1 MSTIQV
7 WADGN
12 EKDTTRMTNFGKVL
26 MDDARFEWMGYKS
39 LDVDLRFEF
48 SELHES
54 KPYSEDFGHYGVSDH
69 AFNVELKEC
78 SDYLASAFGA
88 SGHLYDQVLKMR
100 ESGNP
105 GMVLVLGGDAAVS
118 AAVKESVYGRYHKP
132 QESAWNITSME
143 ERLIDFEANAAALG
157 IPVVRWEARPWRRLL
172 STVHKVLHGGN
183 LTGYRPRPANGER
196 DLVAAS
202 LLFPGMG
209 PTLLA
214 PIMEE
219 YSLMLVPKKDDSR
232 PISTF
237 PKIGKKRLEM
247 LDKRVAMIYGMAKA

>member
-1 MSTIQV
+1 MSTIIAY
-7 WADGN
+7 ADGN
-12 EKDTTRMTNFGKVL
+12 EKTTDRITNFGKVL
-26 MDDARFEWMGYKS
+26 MDDARFSWGGYKS

-48 SELHES
+48 EQNA
-54 KPYSEDFGHYGVSDH
+54 Y
-69 AFNVELKEC
+69 FNVELKEC

-88 SGHLYDQVLKMR
+88 PGHLYQQILSMR
-100 ESGNP
+100 ESGDP
-105 GMVLVLGGDAAVS
+105 GLVLVLGGDEEVS
-118 AAVKESVYGRYHKP
+118 AAIAESTKTRYRG
-132 QESAWNITSME
+132 QERAFQIGSME
-143 ERLIDFEANAAALG
+143 DRLIDFEANAIALG
-157 IPVVRWEARPWRRLL
+157 VPVVRWQARPWKRLL

-183 LTGYRPRPANGER
+183 LTGYRPRPADGER

-202 LLFPGMG
+202 LLFPGLG

-247 LDKRVAMIYGMAKA
+247 LDKRVAMIYGMAGCV

>member
-26 MDDARFEWMGYKS
+26 MDDSRFQWMGYKS
-39 LDVDLRFEF
+39 LDVDLEF
-48 SELHES
+48 VLES
-54 KPYSEDFGHYGVSDH
+54 TGQKFLCEV
-69 AFNVELKEC
+69 KEVK
-78 SDYLASAFGA
+78 DYLQSVFGPA
-88 SGHLYDQVLKMR
+88 GHLMDQHLKIR
-100 ESGNP
+100 EDKMCVG
-105 GMVLVLGGDAAVS
+105 GMILALGGDSEISS
-118 AAVKESVYGRYHKP
+118 AIKESVYSRYHKP
-132 QESAWNITSME
+132 QEIAWNIASME
-143 ERLIDFEANAAALG
+143 DRLVDFEANAAALG

-183 LTGYRPRPANGER
+183 LTGYRPRPAENER
-196 DLVAAS
+196 EVVAAS
-202 LLFPGMG
+202 LMFPGLG

-214 PIMEE
+214 PIMQE
-219 YSLMLVPKKDDSR
+219 YSLMLVPRRDDSR

-247 LDKRVAMIYGMAKA
+247 LDRRTAMIYGMVKA